1 MVEKGDPEATLIYK
15 AMAYQVA
22 KEIGGASAVLHG
34 KIDAIVLTGGLAYSK
49 ILVDEIKERV
59 DWIADVI
66 VHPGE
71 DELEALAE
79 GALRVLR
86 EEEAPKEYVVRE
98 KQTVARG

>member
-1 MVEKGDPEATLIYK
+1 M
-15 AMAYQVA
+15 
-22 KEIGGASAVLHG
+22 
-34 KIDAIVLTGGLAYSK
+34 
-49 ILVDEIKERV
+49 

-86 EEEAPKEYVVRE
+86 EEAPKEYVVRE
-98 KQTVARG
+98 KR

>member
-1 MVEKGDPEATLIYK
+1 MVEKVILKQLLFIKQWHIKLQKRLAEL
-15 AMAYQVA
+15 
-22 KEIGGASAVLHG
+22 AVLHG

-79 GALRVLR
+79 GDFVY
-86 EEEAPKEYVVRE
+86 YVKKKLQKNTLYVKRN
-98 KQTVARG
+98 GS

>member
-1 MVEKGDPEATLIYK
+1 MVEKVILKQLLFIKQWHIKLQKRLAEL
-15 AMAYQVA
+15 
-22 KEIGGASAVLHG
+22 AVLHG

-98 KQTVARG
+98 KKR

>member
-1 MVEKGDPEATLIYK
+1 M
-15 AMAYQVA
+15 
-22 KEIGGASAVLHG
+22 
-34 KIDAIVLTGGLAYSK
+34 
-49 ILVDEIKERV
+49 

-86 EEEAPKEYVVRE
+86 EEEAAKEYVVRD

>member
-1 MVEKGDPEATLIYK
+1 M
-15 AMAYQVA
+15 
-22 KEIGGASAVLHG
+22 
-34 KIDAIVLTGGLAYSK
+34 
-49 ILVDEIKERV
+49 

-86 EEEAPKEYVVRE
+86 EEEAQKNTLYVKRN
-98 KQTVARG
+98 GS